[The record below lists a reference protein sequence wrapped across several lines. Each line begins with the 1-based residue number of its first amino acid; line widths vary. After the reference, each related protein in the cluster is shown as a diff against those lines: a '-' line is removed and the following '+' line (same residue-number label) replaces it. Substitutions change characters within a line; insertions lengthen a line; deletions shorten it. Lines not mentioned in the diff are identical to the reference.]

1 MYIKNGSVLYA
12 RIDKKIGEK
21 ELTLQDF
28 QDHLDYV
35 KNIAKE
41 RYLLGGGFSNFD
53 GGLILFEAENLEEA
67 QKIAKNDPVIERGFY
82 ECEIFV
88 WKLEVLSEN
97 NAKGRLCN

>member
-1 MYIKNGSVLYA
+1 MNIKNGSVLYA

-21 ELTLQDF
+21 ELTPQDF
-28 QDHLDYV
+28 QDHLNYV

-41 RYLLGGGFSNFD
+41 RYLLGGGFSNLD
-53 GGLILFEAENLEEA
+53 GGMILFEAKSLEEA
-67 QKIAKNDPVIERGFY
+67 QKIAQNDPIMERGFY

-97 NAKGRLCN
+97 NAM